1 MPDAAYLR
9 LENRHTGEVL
19 LLCRR
24 RLDGDVGLELRGSLP
39 PHREGPPMHVHY
51 VEEEQ
56 GRVTAGRLSVE
67 VDGRRIEAGP
77 GEIVRF
83 PKGVPHRWWNEGAEP
98 LVFKG
103 RAIPA
108 ADLDAFLQA
117 IFAIVNAGPKDRP
130 SLFHLAHLLHR
141 YRRSYRMLVMP
152 LWLQRLL
159 FPAVIA
165 LGHVIGAYPKTGW
178 PGSPES
184 CTGAPPAADAAAVT
198 TAA

>member
-83 PKGVPHRWWNEGAEP
+83 PKGVPHRWWNAADQPVAFEGHSRP
-98 LVFKG
+98 L
-103 RAIPA
+103 
-108 ADLDAFLQA
+108 ADLDRYLQA
-117 IFAIVNAGPKDRP
+117 VFEVMNAGTSVRP
-130 SLFHLAHLLHR
+130 PLFYLAHLALRHRRTQAALVIPRPLQMVLFPVVVAIGTLLGR
-141 YRRSYRMLVMP
+141 YR
-152 LWLQRLL
+152 
-159 FPAVIA
+159 
-165 LGHVIGAYPKTGW
+165 GTDW
-178 PGSPES
+178 PGCPSR
-184 CTGAPPAADAAAVT
+184 CTGAPFAIVGSAS
-198 TAA
+198 

>member
-39 PHREGPPMHVHY
+39 PQREGPPMHVHY

-83 PKGVPHRWWNEGAEP
+83 PKGVPP
-98 LVFKG
+98 LFY
-103 RAIPA
+103 
-108 ADLDAFLQA
+108 
-117 IFAIVNAGPKDRP
+117 
-130 SLFHLAHLLHR
+130 LAHLALRHR
-141 YRRSYRMLVMP
+141 SD
-152 LWLQRLL
+152 
-159 FPAVIA
+159 
-165 LGHVIGAYPKTGW
+165 W
-178 PGSPES
+178 PGCPSR
-184 CTGAPPAADAAAVT
+184 CTGAPFAIVGSAS
-198 TAA
+198 